1 MMYYLI
7 SAEDARDKRKIEIP
21 SEIVKKLKASNSPRT
36 KGKTKK
42 VAKIK
47 KVSSSPINKGKKNQT
62 SMPIVNHGHRRYKRD
77 TGSL

>member
-21 SEIVKKLKASNSPRT
+21 SEIVKKLKASNSPRI

-77 TGSL
+77 TGSV